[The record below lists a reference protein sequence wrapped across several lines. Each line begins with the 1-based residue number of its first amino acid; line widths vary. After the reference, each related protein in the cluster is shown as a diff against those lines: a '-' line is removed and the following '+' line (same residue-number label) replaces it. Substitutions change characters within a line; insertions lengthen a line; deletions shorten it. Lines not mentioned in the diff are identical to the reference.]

1 MAGTCRKGFSK
12 NLETYPCII
21 ARPGAD
27 FNGQMRFCGLKLREH
42 PYPFGSLT
50 PSPPIFWPNIRSLC
64 APPVRSEANAGAC
77 RVAAYGNQI
86 VSPRCCRTSPH
97 IPHAETVQL
106 LLGFNAPQY
115 SPAFSFIPTLYMIPP
130 HMPSRGAAPFYIGS
144 CAHCNMVLHFSRLS
158 SVAVLRRI
166 CLARKRCSFSWTL
179 ARRLPSR
186 VSLFLPSVAYDF
198 TAYALVRGYAVPHQA
213 MYISQHGSAAQRVCQ
228 LR

>member
-130 HMPSRGAAPFYIGS
+130 HMPSAGPRRSASDHAHIATWFCISPVYPALPCFAVYASRGSGAAFPG
-144 CAHCNMVLHFSRLS
+144 L
-158 SVAVLRRI
+158 
-166 CLARKRCSFSWTL
+166 
-179 ARRLPSR
+179 
-186 VSLFLPSVAYDF
+186 
-198 TAYALVRGYAVPHQA
+198 
-213 MYISQHGSAAQRVCQ
+213 
-228 LR
+228 